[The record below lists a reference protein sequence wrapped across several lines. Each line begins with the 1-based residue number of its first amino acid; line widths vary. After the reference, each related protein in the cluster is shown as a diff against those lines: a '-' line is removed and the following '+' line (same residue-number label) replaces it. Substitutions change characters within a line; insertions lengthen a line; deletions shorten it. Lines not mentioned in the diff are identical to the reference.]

1 MLSARNRIF
10 LALAAAILLAPAA
23 LAQTQ
28 KTPPQA
34 APSAEQEDDYVATRK
49 FQNRVFEIKHR
60 DPNQLSGVLMALG
73 SGFKGSALSSNLGF
87 KTISVRDFPENI
99 TVIEEAI
106 RRLDTPLPN
115 LPAIEF
121 NVYLLIAS
129 NDEAVANRYPSE
141 LGDVVRKLQTTLG
154 YKNFSLMGSQIV
166 RSKEGRMDAYN
177 KGVADLKLANDTVA
191 SKNPVFY
198 NYNIRSVSI
207 DARGGSARVQLD
219 EFSLEMKVP
228 LVTGQNTI
236 VYENVGFKN
245 PVSLREGEKVVVG
258 TTNIADKSVVVII
271 SASTLK

>member
-28 KTPPQA
+28 KAQA
-34 APSAEQEDDYVATRK
+34 APAAEQEDNFVTTRR

-60 DPNQLSGVLMALG
+60 DPNQLVGVLLALG
-73 SGFKGSALSSNLGF
+73 SGFKGAVVSSNFGF

-99 TVIEEAI
+99 TVIEDAI
-106 RRLDTPLPN
+106 RRLDTPMPD

-129 NDEAVANRYPSE
+129 NDEAAVNRYPSE
-141 LGDVVRKLQTTLG
+141 LGDVVKKLHTTLG
-154 YKNFSLMGSQIV
+154 YKSFSLMGSQVI
-166 RSKEGRMDAYN
+166 RSKEGRVDTYN
-177 KGVADLKLANDTVA
+177 KGVADLKLSNDTPA

-207 DARGGSARVQLD
+207 DARSGQARIQVD
-219 EFSLEMKVP
+219 EFYLDMKIP
-228 LVTGQNTI
+228 LLTGQNNLI
-236 VYENVGFKN
+236 YENVGFKN

-258 TTNIADKSVVVII
+258 TTSIADKSVVVII
-271 SASTLK
+271 SASTTK